1 VSVER
6 HLGDV
11 IASHAL
17 MDTRPAIAYVLIAY
31 VSDFSGRH
39 AADMKRP
46 KELPRLLYIIG
57 LVLGI
62 TLIIGFFVELFVFN
76 RWASWLV
83 LPGASGTL
91 LFVYWLFFEHR
102 RQRHFF
108 IIGLV
113 CGITFIAGFFV
124 RLLVVG
130 RWDLW
135 LALGGLFFTIMS
147 SYELF
152 FKHRV

>member
-1 VSVER
+1 
-6 HLGDV
+6 
-11 IASHAL
+11 
-17 MDTRPAIAYVLIAY
+17 MDTRPAIAFVLIAY
-31 VSDFSGRH
+31 VSDPSGRH
-39 AADMKRP
+39 TADMKRP
-46 KELPRLLYIIG
+46 RKLLRLLYIIG

-76 RWASWLV
+76 GWASWLV
-83 LPGASGTL
+83 LPGASGIL

-135 LALGGLFFTIMS
+135 LALGGLFFTIMY